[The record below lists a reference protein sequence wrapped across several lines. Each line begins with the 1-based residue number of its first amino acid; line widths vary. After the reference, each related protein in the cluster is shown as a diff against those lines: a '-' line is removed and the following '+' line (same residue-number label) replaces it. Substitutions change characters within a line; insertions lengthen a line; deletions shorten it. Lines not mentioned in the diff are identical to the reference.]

1 MLLRQVLPRFDRRP
15 LVHGGAYLYT
25 ETEGGVR
32 MNDYGFGRYIY
43 RLRSE
48 AKLSQAELAARLGVT
63 NKAVSKWEVG
73 VSHS

>member
-1 MLLRQVLPRFDRRP
+1 
-15 LVHGGAYLYT
+15 
-25 ETEGGVR
+25 

-73 VSHS
+73 SAKPSMETVRNWPRSFR

>member
-1 MLLRQVLPRFDRRP
+1 
-15 LVHGGAYLYT
+15 
-25 ETEGGVR
+25 

-73 VSHS
+73 GSLR